1 MAFFFAWK
9 TLCMVRPTMKGNVMP
24 ETFCSAFLI
33 SCQTIASAFLFGSA
47 AYAILSIAIDELFGK
62 KEYVEDE
69 DLI

>member
-1 MAFFFAWK
+1 ME
-9 TLCMVRPTMKGNVMP
+9 GNVMP
-24 ETFCSAFLI
+24 ETFCSAFVI